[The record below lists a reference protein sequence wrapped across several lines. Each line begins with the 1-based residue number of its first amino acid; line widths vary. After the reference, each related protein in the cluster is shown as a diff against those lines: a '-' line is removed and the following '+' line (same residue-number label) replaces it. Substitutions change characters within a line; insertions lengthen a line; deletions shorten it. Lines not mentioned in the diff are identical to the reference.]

1 MFTQGWQRR
10 VEFPKNTSSENLI
23 KVNTA
28 RKKFCNTPVI
38 DFFCEDMF
46 YCENHTQF
54 LIDPQ
59 FVSASVTHEV
69 RVCRNN
75 MDCIAKTN
83 VKKGKD
89 FVANVMTLL
98 LVSGVD
104 VSIFSLP
111 EGYSFQ

>member
-1 MFTQGWQRR
+1 MKSSIPIKRAPIVVFTQGWQRR
-10 VEFPKNTSSENLI
+10 VELPKNTSSENLI

-38 DFFCEDMF
+38 GFFCEDMF

-69 RVCRNN
+69 HVCSRLNFS
-75 MDCIAKTN
+75 TN
-83 VKKGKD
+83 
-89 FVANVMTLL
+89 
-98 LVSGVD
+98 
-104 VSIFSLP
+104 
-111 EGYSFQ
+111 YCC